1 MSVDASYMLKFFT
14 LVALMNNL
22 TQSYCVFVPFGPI
35 SNVLANIVCIQYIS
49 MRMCPSY
56 VVALFWYLCHD
67 LTCGLGFMC
76 V

>member
-1 MSVDASYMLKFFT
+1 MVVMSVDTSYMLKCFT
-14 LVALMNNL
+14 LVALMNNS
-22 TQSYCVFVPFGPI
+22 TQSYCLFVPFGPV
-35 SNVLANIVCIQYIS
+35 SNVCIQYIS

-56 VVALFWYLCHD
+56 VLALSWYLCHD